1 MCTLHLGW
9 VIGRAGKFG
18 TTPLRG
24 VAAMKFQ
31 VLLPEIHTWSTKSR
45 GICLVTTMRVDLV
58 RPDGEKL
65 KCEDYDGCTSYSQF
79 FIIMKGDNAC
89 CVQSSSHE
97 SGVCP

>member
-1 MCTLHLGW
+1 MY
-9 VIGRAGKFG
+9 
-18 TTPLRG
+18 TTPWVGNRSSG
-24 VAAMKFQ
+24 KVWYH
-31 VLLPEIHTWSTKSR
+31 PSTWCRRDEIPGIAPGDTWSTKSR
-45 GICLVTTMRVDLV
+45 GICLVTTIRVDLV